1 MKRETL
7 YLDTSVP
14 SAYYDNRAKERKEA
28 TIKFWRSTLR
38 NYRPCLS
45 EITLE
50 ELEATKDPRLRRN
63 FMKLIKGIRV
73 LKVNQKVRDLA
84 TTYVK
89 RGIFPEKYI
98 DDAVHVAAASFYE
111 VSYLV
116 SWNFEHLVRVR
127 TRKLVNSV
135 NVSEGFEEIEI
146 ISPQEL

>member
-1 MKRETL
+1 MKKETL

-14 SAYYDNRAKERKEA
+14 SAYYDNRAKERQEA
-28 TIKFWRSTLR
+28 TVNFWRNTLG

-45 EITLE
+45 EITVE
-50 ELEATKDPRLRRN
+50 ELEATKDPRLIRN
-63 FMKLIKGIRV
+63 FRKLIKGIRV
-73 LKVNQKVRDLA
+73 LKVNQRVRDLA
-84 TTYVK
+84 TIYVE

-98 DDAVHVAAASFYE
+98 DDALHVAAASLYK

-116 SWNFEHLVRVR
+116 SWNFEHLVKVR

-135 NVSEGFEEIEI
+135 NVSEGFNEIEI

>member
-1 MKRETL
+1 MKKETL

-14 SAYYDNRAKERKEA
+14 SAYYDNRAKERQEA
-28 TIKFWRSTLR
+28 TVNFWRNTIG

-45 EITLE
+45 EITVE
-50 ELEATKDPRLRRN
+50 ELEATKDPRLIRKFR
-63 FMKLIKGIRV
+63 KLIKGIRV
-73 LKVNQKVRDLA
+73 LKVNQRVRDLA
-84 TTYVK
+84 TIYVE

-98 DDAVHVAAASFYE
+98 DDALHVAAASLYK

-116 SWNFEHLVRVR
+116 SWNFEHLVKVR

-135 NVSEGFEEIEI
+135 NVLEGFNEIEI